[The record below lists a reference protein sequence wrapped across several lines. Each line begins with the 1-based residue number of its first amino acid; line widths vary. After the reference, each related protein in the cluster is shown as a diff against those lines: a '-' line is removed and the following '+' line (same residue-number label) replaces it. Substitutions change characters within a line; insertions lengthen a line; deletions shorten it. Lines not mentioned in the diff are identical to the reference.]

1 MTQRKNVFLVS
12 SRHISIHHLLHTW
25 NAFHAI
31 VQNVVS
37 SFFCLFWHT
46 EWIRIDK
53 QQIFQVHKAEW
64 TEIVEISR
72 QSTLTHFGMCCVL
85 QSNSIIYKSRS
96 SHLILIPKY
105 IHTHTHHTI
114 AVHKISHMLCMLIQQ
129 IIRIQWFSFFA
140 FISQF
145 RVESISSKAVK
156 AYVHSHSACNSF
168 ALNHISRVVCEIWLC
183 SSIHIVCRVFR
194 HGTIAKNPTFN
205 LSSSRNDIRSKEYDQ
220 TESQNPLHPHTIFPS
235 WRWNERQK
243 AMRYA
248 MHWTCWTY

>member
-96 SHLILIPKY
+96 SHSILIPKY
-105 IHTHTHHTI
+105 IHTHTPYNCCSQNI
-114 AVHKISHMLCMLIQQ
+114 AYVVYVDPTNHSNSMI
-129 IIRIQWFSFFA
+129 FFFCFHLA
-140 FISQF
+140 
-145 RVESISSKAVK
+145 ISS
-156 AYVHSHSACNSF
+156 
-168 ALNHISRVVCEIWLC
+168 RV
-183 SSIHIVCRVFR
+183 HIVKSCQ
-194 HGTIAKNPTFN
+194 
-205 LSSSRNDIRSKEYDQ
+205 SIRSFTQ
-220 TESQNPLHPHTIFPS
+220 CMQ
-235 WRWNERQK
+235 
-243 AMRYA
+243 
-248 MHWTCWTY
+248 